1 MTAQTTRDI
10 ETMVQKPDQPGGRF
24 VATAAGS
31 PEQVS
36 AHAGSDRTDLAS
48 LPIYGNSTLP

>member
-1 MTAQTTRDI
+1 MTAQTTHDI